1 MLLDMRVYTCRPGTL
16 GAHLK
21 KYEAEGLAIQT
32 RLLGQPVLFAT
43 TETGPQNSYVH
54 IWGYQSAAHRAEVR
68 AVMQAD
74 RDWAAYINSAN
85 DTGYVVSQENRLLVT
100 APFFTLPGR

>member
-1 MLLDMRVYTCRPGTL
+1 M

-21 KYEAEGLAIQT
+21 KYENEGLATQT

-54 IWGYQSAAHRAEVR
+54 IWGYESAAHRAEVR

-74 RDWAAYINSAN
+74 RDWTDYIKSAN
-85 DTGYVVSQENRLLVT
+85 ETGYVVSQENRLLVP
-100 APFFTLPGR
+100 APFFKLSGRR